1 MCFFVIKYSW
11 THIYIHTRIM
21 LDIHRGKE
29 SNIMLY
35 MYLYEMGIER
45 TYLISSTI
53 LLEVKAVR
61 PMIPLDDSKLL
72 SEDKTLR

>member
-1 MCFFVIKYSW
+1 
-11 THIYIHTRIM
+11 M